1 MDRTHRKSDTALPLA
16 LLRIAAFLAMAC
28 AAAAQAWVPG
38 AGVGSV
44 TLSYQRIANTGHR
57 LSDGFLA
64 EVGQSLNMGL
74 YLEAEYAVTNR
85 LSLVA
90 GLPYVF
96 GKYTSPNPPPPP
108 IPYLPTD
115 QCHCWHSGWQDW
127 RSEEHTS
134 EL

>member
-1 MDRTHRKSDTALPLA
+1 MDRTHRRFPQALPVAVLVF
-16 LLRIAAFLAMAC
+16 AAFLAMAC
-28 AAAAQAWVPG
+28 DAAAQPWVP
-38 AGVGSV
+38 AVGVGSV
-44 TLSYQRIANTGHR
+44 TLSYQRITNSGHR

-96 GKYTSPNPPPPP
+96 GKYTGPPM
-108 IPYLPTD
+108 
-115 QCHCWHSGWQDW
+115 
-127 RSEEHTS
+127 E
-134 EL
+134 